1 MLIVMKAHATE
12 EDVRRVCERIETLGF
27 RAHSMPGAQRT
38 AIGITGNETEIDPGS
53 FDEMAGVQEVIR
65 VSKPY
70 KLVSRDLKEDDTVL
84 RFPNSDATIGGAEVA
99 VMAGPCAIESRQ
111 QAFTTAGHVARAGAR
126 FFRGGAYKPR
136 TSPYAF
142 QGLAEDG
149 LKILADIRDQFGLLI
164 VTEAV
169 DNESLD
175 LVEKYADMIQIGAR
189 NMQNFSLLKRAGRA
203 RKPVMLKRGMSATL
217 EEFLMA
223 AEYIM
228 SEGNYNVVLCER
240 GVRTFADHTR
250 NTLDLSVVPA
260 VQRLSHLP
268 IIVDPSHGTGKRN
281 KVTPLSRAAVAV
293 GADGLIIE
301 VHPDPDRALERRQA
315 VALSRSVRPVDGR
328 DSPDRQRAR
337 PLRGRHRL
345 ESRGP
350 PSRFGCGQRRN
361 GCRSIMPVRTPWRSS
376 ARWNA
381 LLSLL
386 LFAAILPACH
396 QDKTVAPGYHE
407 YAYVSNGKSN
417 SVSVIDLLQ
426 LRNVKTITVGAGPT
440 GVAASPTR
448 NEIYVANADS
458 NNVSIIDAERN
469 QVVATH
475 WRSRQAVLC
484 FGFVRWQAGL
494 RRQLRFG
501 KCFRNRSGET
511 SGHRDHSRR
520 RRARSGQGFGGRQAG
535 GRQQSRRRYRLHH
548 RRG

>member
-38 AIGITGNETEIDPGS
+38 AIGITGNETEIDPGT
-53 FDEMAGVQEVIR
+53 FDEMVGVQEVIR

-84 RFPNSDATIGGAEVA
+84 RFPNSDATIGGNEVA
-99 VMAGPCAIESRQ
+99 VMAGPCAIESRE
-111 QAFTTAGHVARAGAR
+111 QAFTTARHVARAGAR

-142 QGLAEDG
+142 QGLGEDG

-189 NMQNFSLLKRAGRA
+189 NMQNFSLLKRVGRA
-203 RKPVMLKRGMSATL
+203 HKPVMLKRGMSATL

-301 VHPDPDRALERRQA
+301 VHPDPDRALSDGKQSLYPDQFDQLMVEIRQIA
-315 VALSRSVRPVDGR
+315 NVLGRSV
-328 DSPDRQRAR
+328 A
-337 PLRGRHRL
+337 
-345 ESRGP
+345 E
-350 PSRFGCGQRRN
+350 
-361 GCRSIMPVRTPWRSS
+361 
-376 ARWNA
+376 
-381 LLSLL
+381 
-386 LFAAILPACH
+386 
-396 QDKTVAPGYHE
+396 TVADPEH
-407 YAYVSNGKSN
+407 
-417 SVSVIDLLQ
+417 
-426 LRNVKTITVGAGPT
+426 RRPT
-440 GVAASPTR
+440 SVAAS
-448 NEIYVANADS
+448 
-458 NNVSIIDAERN
+458 
-469 QVVATH
+469 
-475 WRSRQAVLC
+475 
-484 FGFVRWQAGL
+484 AG
-494 RRQLRFG
+494 
-501 KCFRNRSGET
+501 T
-511 SGHRDHSRR
+511 AA
-520 RRARSGQGFGGRQAG
+520 AR
-535 GRQQSRRRYRLHH
+535 
-548 RRG
+548 